1 MIIEKLIFIFALMV
15 ACYAVFMYTS
25 GFIINL
31 YFKRLDVKRDYTYQ
45 PKVSVILSCFNE
57 SEVVYRTIK
66 SMRESNYPVEKLEI
80 LAFDDC
86 SKDDS

>member
-1 MIIEKLIFIFALMV
+1 MMLHTKKRKPFQIKLIL
-15 ACYAVFMYTS
+15 T
-25 GFIINL
+25 NT
-31 YFKRLDVKRDYTYQ
+31 DV
-45 PKVSVILSCFNE
+45 

-86 SKDDS
+86 SKDDSFEWIQKAAHDFPNVIARLNQLFKLLIGLFIFG